1 VQGFVM
7 TFGGA
12 LLGFLVGQQFDGTT
26 VPLSVGFTVYGTLA
40 LVVVLVA
47 ERGRLFGAI
56 QAGPSPAAAADA
68 AH

>member
-1 VQGFVM
+1 
-7 TFGGA
+7 
-12 LLGFLVGQQFDGTT
+12 VGQQFDGTT

-56 QAGPSPAAAADA
+56 QAGPSPAAAAEA